1 MPFGLSGAPA
11 TFQGAMNQTLAPLLR
26 KSVLVFFDDILIYS
40 PTSSHH
46 LSHLESVFQLLR
58 KDKWQIK
65 LTKCSF
71 AKQEVAY
78 LGHVISIHGVSMDP
92 AKVSAVS
99 TWLTPINCK

>member
-71 AKQEVAY
+71 AKQEI
-78 LGHVISIHGVSMDP
+78 LT
-92 AKVSAVS
+92 SA
-99 TWLTPINCK
+99 TLFLYMECPRTLPRF